1 MGILGIH
8 WIAGTRVNDCS
19 PLFMSYSLSL
29 KIFHWQFLGTE
40 SLEM

>member
-19 PLFMSYSLSL
+19 PLCHIHSDLNFQL
-29 KIFHWQFLGTE
+29 LGIE
-40 SLEM
+40 SLET